1 MRKEAFDIPNIF
13 ESVYSDV
20 KNGGTWEQAAEE
32 LAKAGHIPWA
42 DANLAKTRVENYM
55 ARFGKK

>member
-1 MRKEAFDIPNIF
+1 MRKEPFGIPNIF
-13 ESVYSDV
+13 ESVYADV
-20 KNGGTWEQAAEE
+20 KNGGTWEQVAEE
-32 LAKAGHIPWA
+32 LFKAGNIPYV